1 MLNFML
7 KDQYT
12 IVYKEKQEIKIERD
26 NDGML
31 RMISPSNQAELDK
44 DIREYFMMNPFGRIF
59 ANISQREISIATLV
73 TMYHFLTN
81 VKKDYYILKEQFN
94 KVDNKNYKALL
105 AIRQKEGVNTDKEH
119 MKLLWFEGE
128 LKTKE
133 EAIAV
138 MEENFP
144 NWCDGYNYIAIPLS
158 SYQDFLKEIK
168 K

>member
-1 MLNFML
+1 MGASGVSTLYSNMLSNYDVFYELIDNEELL
-7 KDQYT
+7 KQQYDLVAGSWPT
-12 IVYKEKQEIKIERD
+12 
-26 NDGML
+26 NA
-31 RMISPSNQAELDK
+31 NELVL
-44 DIREYFMMNPFGRIF
+44 NVST
-59 ANISQREISIATLV
+59 NNEISDYTL
-73 TMYHFLTN
+73 YSLGILSQ
-81 VKKDYYILKEQFN
+81 DDLKEQFN

-144 NWCDGYNYIAIPLS
+144 NWCDGYNYIAILLS